1 LKSALFVFSLCL
13 QNNFV
18 INIAIDGYSSCGK
31 STIAKAL
38 AKALHYHYIDTGAMY
53 RAIALF
59 AVEQR
64 LVNMD
69 NTINQEALNQSLEH
83 IQIDFEFNSN
93 SGKSEVYLNG
103 RPVEALIRNIKIAE
117 IASKISQLRAVR
129 NKLQYVQKIL
139 GTKKGVVM
147 DGRDIGTVVMP
158 QAELKIFM
166 TADPLVRA
174 QRRLIEL
181 KSQGKESTIEEVLDN
196 QTKRDYQDT
205 HRAEDPLVMASEA
218 LLLDNSKLTPD
229 EQLSIVLQWVKEKSL
244 QHIYPSNS

>member
-1 LKSALFVFSLCL
+1 
-13 QNNFV
+13 
-18 INIAIDGYSSCGK
+18 
-31 STIAKAL
+31 
-38 AKALHYHYIDTGAMY
+38 M
-53 RAIALF
+53 
-59 AVEQR
+59 
-64 LVNMD
+64 
-69 NTINQEALNQSLEH
+69 
-83 IQIDFEFNSN
+83 
-93 SGKSEVYLNG
+93 SGVAPSE
-103 RPVEALIRNIKIAE
+103 
-117 IASKISQLRAVR
+117 
-129 NKLQYVQKIL
+129 
-139 GTKKGVVM
+139 KKGEEGWDRVVM

-205 HRAEDPLVMASEA
+205 HRAEDPLVMASDA